1 MAKGSPILN
10 PILINKVWCLIIR
23 IEHKP
28 YLCTKTYEIVTTMNK
43 LLATFTMIFFAAI
56 SVATAQNPNA
66 PTIEFKT
73 LEHNFNKLEHKG
85 DASYFFEFKNTGKV
99 PLILTSVNPS
109 CGCTT
114 PEWSKEPIA
123 PGKTGKIKV
132 TYNSQIVGVF
142 TKLVY
147 VYSNATTSMV
157 TLTIKGEILPP
168 KQ

>member
-1 MAKGSPILN
+1 MMKKI
-10 PILINKVWCLIIR
+10 
-23 IEHKP
+23 
-28 YLCTKTYEIVTTMNK
+28 
-43 LLATFTMIFFAAI
+43 LATLTMLAMVAVSSVFAQTPEN
-56 SVATAQNPNA
+56 SV
-66 PTIEFKT
+66 IEFKST
-73 LEHNFNKLEHKG
+73 EPNFQKLDYKG
-85 DASYFFEFKNTGKV
+85 DASYFFEFKNDGKA
-99 PLILTSVNPS
+99 PLILTNVSAS

-114 PEWSKEPIA
+114 PEWPKEPIL

-147 VYSNATTSMV
+147 VYSNATTNMV

>member
-1 MAKGSPILN
+1 
-10 PILINKVWCLIIR
+10 
-23 IEHKP
+23 
-28 YLCTKTYEIVTTMNK
+28 MNK
-43 LLATFTMIFFAAI
+43 FLATITAVLFASI
-56 SVATAQNPNA
+56 SVAFAEA
-66 PTIEFKT
+66 PDAPVIEFKT

-85 DASYFFEFKNTGKV
+85 DASYIFEFKNTGKV
-99 PLILTSVNPS
+99 PLILTSVNAS

-114 PEWSKEPIA
+114 PEWPKEPIA
-123 PGKTGKIKV
+123 PGKVGKIKV

-147 VYSNATTSMV
+147 VYSNATSNMV